1 MNITGMPQGP
11 GGSRYPVMPRPGIGG
26 AIERALPGGKTGYE
40 VAIPAGNK
48 APGGYHWNKSD
59 YFLRDGTFV
68 PAGTKLVK
76 NRRRNPLNPKAAS
89 RAISRLESAKRAVKD
104 LGRVSIRKRT
114 TCK

>member
-1 MNITGMPQGP
+1 
-11 GGSRYPVMPRPGIGG
+11 
-26 AIERALPGGKTGYE
+26 
-40 VAIPAGNK
+40 
-48 APGGYHWNKSD
+48 
-59 YFLRDGTFV
+59 
-68 PAGTKLVK
+68 VK